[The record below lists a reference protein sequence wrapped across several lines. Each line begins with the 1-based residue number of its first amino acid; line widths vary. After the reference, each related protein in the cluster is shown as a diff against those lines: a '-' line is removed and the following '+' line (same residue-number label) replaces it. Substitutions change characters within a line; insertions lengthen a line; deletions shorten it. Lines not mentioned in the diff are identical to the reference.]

1 MNPSLVLAYVGTAL
15 PQLALGHPDEA
26 TATYQELEKLGVDGA
41 SAAAAGLA
49 DIALYQG
56 RVAEAIKI
64 LDGAVSQDSA
74 NKDPDGAATKLSY
87 LAEAQLLAA
96 NPAGGARSATRAL
109 ALSHQNPIQFWAARA
124 YVGANQE
131 SKAQS
136 IAQEMGSA
144 LEADPQ
150 AYGKLIEG
158 EIQLKHGK
166 PQAAL
171 KLFLESRKLA
181 DTWMGRFDAGRA
193 YVDAGAFAEAGS
205 ELEACIK
212 RRGEAT
218 ALFLDESPTYHLFP
232 PVYYYLGR
240 AQEGLKSPA
249 AAESYKTFLG
259 LKQNADRDPLA
270 ADARRRIQSP

>member
-1 MNPSLVLAYVGTAL
+1 
-15 PQLALGHPDEA
+15 
-26 TATYQELEKLGVDGA
+26 
-41 SAAAAGLA
+41 
-49 DIALYQG
+49 
-56 RVAEAIKI
+56 
-64 LDGAVSQDSA
+64 
-74 NKDPDGAATKLSY
+74 
-87 LAEAQLLAA
+87 
-96 NPAGGARSATRAL
+96 L
-109 ALSHQNPIQFWAARA
+109 ALSHQDPIQFWAARA
-124 YVGANQE
+124 YIGANQE
-131 SKAQS
+131 SKAQA
-136 IAQEMGSA
+136 IAQEMGNA

-193 YVDAGAFAEAGS
+193 YVEAGVFAEAGS
-205 ELEACIK
+205 ELDVCIK

-240 AQEGLKSPA
+240 AQQGLKSPA
-249 AAESYKTFLG
+249 AAESYKTFISIKDSGQDSL
-259 LKQNADRDPLA
+259 L
-270 ADARRRIQSP
+270 ADARRRLGPP